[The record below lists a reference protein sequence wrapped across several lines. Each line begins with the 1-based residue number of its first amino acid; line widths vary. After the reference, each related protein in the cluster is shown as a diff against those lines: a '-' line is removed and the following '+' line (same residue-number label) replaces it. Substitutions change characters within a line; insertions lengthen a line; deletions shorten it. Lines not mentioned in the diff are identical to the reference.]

1 MYNPREWSL
10 LLEFVSVNQQLID
23 NTRPGEST
31 HEEAACRKRRLMED
45 MMGEEGETDEWQ
57 SMIDLLESDLFS
69 PQLKVD
75 LVKAWLRQKIQG
87 PMPY

>member
-23 NTRPGEST
+23 NTKPGERT

-57 SMIDLLESDLFS
+57 SMIDMLESDLFS

-75 LVKAWLRQKIQG
+75 LVKTWLRQKIQG
-87 PMPY
+87 PIPY